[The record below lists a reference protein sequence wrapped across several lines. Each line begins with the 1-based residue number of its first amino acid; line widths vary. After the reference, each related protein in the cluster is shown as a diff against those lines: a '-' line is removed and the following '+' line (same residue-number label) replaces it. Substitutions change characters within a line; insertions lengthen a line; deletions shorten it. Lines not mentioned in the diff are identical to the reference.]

1 MKGAIVINRK
11 LRRMGK
17 KLLDG
22 LVGIRR
28 TKVDSLESTFRSHLS
43 AKAVLFDRSYWVTL
57 GDERKAGKKLVFL
70 LSLF

>member
-28 TKVDSLESTFRSHLS
+28 TKVDSLESAFRSHLS
-43 AKAVLFDRSYWVTL
+43 AKAVLFDLSY
-57 GDERKAGKKLVFL
+57 
-70 LSLF
+70 